1 MVKLS
6 RTTFSFSF
14 FARGFFSGAAAD
26 AGAVFAVLTALASL
40 GAFAGVAFAAELALL
55 AGLTA
60 FSVFALFAAFTVP
73 AVFVVFVVF
82 VAFGLAPAASGAT
95 TGACSTVAAFF
106 ASEVR
111 DAFTAGFLVSAAG
124 SFALFGKW

>member
-73 AVFVVFVVF
+73 AVFVVFV
-82 VAFGLAPAASGAT
+82 AFGLAPAASGAT

>member
-40 GAFAGVAFAAELALL
+40 GAFAGFAFAAELALL

-73 AVFVVFVVF
+73 AVFVVF